1 MGNETIYLDGL
12 LKKPARFFLF
22 LCSRVMGYFFKVEDG
37 FNQQVLIWYDFQFT
51 CEQVWCIADVSIER

>member
-1 MGNETIYLDGL
+1 ME
-12 LKKPARFFLF
+12 
-22 LCSRVMGYFFKVEDG
+22 YFFKVEDG